1 MAASSSA
8 QALRRWPAWHAG
20 WRAARWLS
28 DWQAAGD
35 FGDKKSAAGAAL
47 ELHESGT
54 KCLSLI
60 IRYLVIT
67 EVGDPSL
74 PQVRAAGAP

>member
-1 MAASSSA
+1 MRAGG
-8 QALRRWPAWHAG
+8 RPAG
-20 WRAARWLS
+20 CQAARWLS